1 MLFGNLL
8 FVIGVPVAVVQLCR
22 SYGGAIGIGPFAG
35 LDTANINAQKG
46 NVIPAL
52 DGYRAILDRV
62 PHSAGVKY
70 NLGLA
75 LMNQNEIER
84 AAETFRL
91 ALDDC
96 SNYAPAYH
104 SLAECYQRLGE
115 TDKLA
120 ELNRIWG
127 VVPEPADGQDETAGH
142 AVPEELSVV

>member
-8 FVIGVPVAVVQLCR
+8 FVIGVPVAIVQLCR

-46 NVIPAL
+46 KVIPAL
-52 DGYRAILDRV
+52 NGYRAILDQV
-62 PHSAGVKY
+62 PHAAGVKY

-75 LMNQNEIER
+75 LMKQNEVER

-96 SNYAPAYH
+96 SNYAPAFHY
-104 SLAECYQRLGE
+104 LAECYQQLGE
-115 TDKLA
+115 TDQLA

-127 VVPEPADGQDETAGH
+127 VVPEPAEGQDDTAGH
-142 AVPEELSVV
+142 AVP